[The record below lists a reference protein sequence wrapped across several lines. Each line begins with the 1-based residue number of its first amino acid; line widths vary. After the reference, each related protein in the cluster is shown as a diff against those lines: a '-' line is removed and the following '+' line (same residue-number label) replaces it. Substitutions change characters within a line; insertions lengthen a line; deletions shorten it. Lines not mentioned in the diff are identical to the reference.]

1 MKNTDA
7 SCIIFPCFNVW
18 KEAGYVNEG
27 TVRRIA
33 EVKEEVYHAAKG
45 EEEERDVG
53 AERRPRAT

>member
-1 MKNTDA
+1 MKNIDV
-7 SCIIFPCFNVW
+7 SCIIFPYFNVR
-18 KEAGYVNEG
+18 KEAGYMNEG

-33 EVKEEVYHAAKG
+33 EVEEEVYRVAKG

>member
-1 MKNTDA
+1 MENADA
-7 SCIIFPCFNVW
+7 SCIIFPRFNVW

-33 EVKEEVYHAAKG
+33 EVEEEAKG

-53 AERRPRAT
+53 AERRPRTT